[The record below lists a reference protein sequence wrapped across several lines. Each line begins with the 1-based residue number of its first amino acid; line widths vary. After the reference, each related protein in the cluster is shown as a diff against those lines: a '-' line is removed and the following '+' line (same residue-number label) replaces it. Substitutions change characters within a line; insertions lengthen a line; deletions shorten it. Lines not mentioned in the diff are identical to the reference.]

1 MSVLLDDHA
10 KSSAIV
16 PHRPAYA
23 VSFQGRTNSGNPRGA
38 SGWGRRFA
46 VNPKLVARERQ
57 VPPLAP
63 CRALADFL
71 INPRRIP
78 ALHSVMNHG
87 QAIHRVSNLRSGLLR
102 V

>member
-1 MSVLLDDHA
+1 MSGLLAAPA

-16 PHRPAYA
+16 PHRPPYA
-23 VSFQGRTNSGNPRGA
+23 VSFQGRTNIGNPRGA

-46 VNPKLVARERQ
+46 VNPKLVARERH

-63 CRALADFL
+63 CRDLADFL

-78 ALHSVMNHG
+78 AVHSVMNHG
-87 QAIHRVSNLRSGLLR
+87 QAIHRVRNQRSSLL
-102 V
+102 

>member
-1 MSVLLDDHA
+1 MAVLLDHDS

-23 VSFQGRTNSGNPRGA
+23 VSLQRRTNIGNPRGA
-38 SGWGRRFA
+38 ILGGRRFA
-46 VNPKLVARERQ
+46 VNPKLVARERH

-63 CRALADFL
+63 YRDLADFL

-78 ALHSVMNHG
+78 AVHSVMNHS
-87 QAIHRVSNLRSGLLR
+87 QAIHRVRNQRSSLL
-102 V
+102 